1 MREKCRSEPYGE
13 GLTPTIV
20 TVRRG
25 SGSSVESLQMEL
37 QAFSDVTSGVQC
49 LLRGSVRGRA
59 RRVKSQIC
67 DDAMQKPQSAGNSRR
82 SLNTLLTNVSSSGAT
97 TGAMDELKQ
106 QGIQAAESLA
116 SDSVVAGHCASA
128 EETTF
133 DDSEEWAKIEDIV
146 VSFGGIRFKE
156 HDLRHSL
163 IEDRGNHA
171 VLWCRYCQG
180 ICVRAGL

>member
-37 QAFSDVTSGVQC
+37 QAFSG

-133 DDSEEWAKIEDIV
+133 DDSEEWAKIAAIMQ
-146 VSFGGIRFKE
+146 SFGAGIARESVF
-156 HDLRHSL
+156 
-163 IEDRGNHA
+163 
-171 VLWCRYCQG
+171 
-180 ICVRAGL
+180 VRDYEADFTKLLAGTQQTSDMGTGAHCFLTY